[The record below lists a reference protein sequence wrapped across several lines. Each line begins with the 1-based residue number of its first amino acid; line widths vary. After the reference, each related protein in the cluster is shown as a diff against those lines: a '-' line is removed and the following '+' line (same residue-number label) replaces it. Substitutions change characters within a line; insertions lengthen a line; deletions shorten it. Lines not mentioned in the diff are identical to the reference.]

1 MKPDYIMKIVGH
13 SDYRMMK
20 RYLAIEDSE
29 VRNEMDKAWGS
40 SLRLVE

>member
-1 MKPDYIMKIVGH
+1 MKVVGH

-20 RYLAIEDSE
+20 RYLAIDNFE

-40 SLRLVE
+40 SLRLVKKN